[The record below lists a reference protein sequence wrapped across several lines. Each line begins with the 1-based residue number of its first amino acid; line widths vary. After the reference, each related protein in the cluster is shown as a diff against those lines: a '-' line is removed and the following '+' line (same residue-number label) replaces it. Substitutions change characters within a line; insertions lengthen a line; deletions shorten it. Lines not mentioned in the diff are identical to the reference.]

1 MIKFGILKSKIEK
14 VLLESYSNN
23 TFKDELKNF
32 KKLVL
37 ENKNISKIFYL
48 YDELSSKKGL
58 NENTVNDYI
67 HECITM
73 YENSINKIK
82 SSDLNNLKSWVN
94 NVKSKNLYETVDGLF
109 STDVLTIESKIKSK
123 KLIKESLM
131 SVAPINKE
139 VIQLPLTTMVNVAN
153 KTITAYIDDLNESE
167 KKDLM
172 KFLSTDDSVLKEGAL
187 VLVVDDVLNSGRT
200 LVYGLGYFLNI
211 PLKKIRTVVLVDRSH
226 RRFPVAPDY
235 TGLQLATVLKEH
247 VLVVLDSPGEED
259 AVYLT

>member
-153 KTITAYIDDLNESE
+153 KTITAYIDGLNESE

-172 KFLSTDDSVLKEGAL
+172 KFLSTDDSVLKESFETIKG
-187 VLVVDDVLNSGRT
+187 DVIAKLKTLQEGSDIGTLNRITETIEKVELETYDKLSYFKLKNLNET
-200 LVYGLGYFLNI
+200 L
-211 PLKKIRTVVLVDRSH
+211 
-226 RRFPVAPDY
+226 
-235 TGLQLATVLKEH
+235 
-247 VLVVLDSPGEED
+247 
-259 AVYLT
+259 

>member
-14 VLLESYSNN
+14 VLLESYSND

-73 YENSINKIK
+73 YENTINKIK
-82 SSDLNNLKSWVN
+82 SSELNNLKTWVG
-94 NVKSKNLYETVDGLF
+94 NVKSDNLYETVDGLF

-131 SVAPINKE
+131 VPKPISQEIIK
-139 VIQLPLTTMVNVAN
+139 LPLSTMVSVAN
-153 KTITAYIDDLNESE
+153 KTISSYINGLNESE

-172 KFLSTDDSVLKEGAL
+172 KFLSTDDSVLKENFETIKGEVIVKL
-187 VLVVDDVLNSGRT
+187 KTLQEGSDIGTLNTITETIEKVESEKYDK
-200 LVYGLGYFLNI
+200 LSYFK
-211 PLKKIRTVVLVDRSH
+211 LKN
-226 RRFPVAPDY
+226 
-235 TGLQLATVLKEH
+235 LKET
-247 VLVVLDSPGEED
+247 L
-259 AVYLT
+259 

>member
-1 MIKFGILKSKIEK
+1 MIKVGILKYKIEK
-14 VLLESYSNN
+14 VLLESYSND

-73 YENSINKIK
+73 YENTINKIK
-82 SSDLNNLKSWVN
+82 SSELNNLKTWVG
-94 NVKSKNLYETVDGLF
+94 NVKSDNLYETVDGLF
-109 STDVLTIESKIKSK
+109 STDVLTIDSKIKSK

-131 SVAPINKE
+131 VPKPISQEIIK
-139 VIQLPLTTMVNVAN
+139 LPLSTMVSVAN
-153 KTITAYIDDLNESE
+153 KTISSYINGLNESE

-172 KFLSTDDSVLKEGAL
+172 KFLSTDDSVLKENFETIKGEVIVKL
-187 VLVVDDVLNSGRT
+187 KTLQEGSDIGTLNTITETIEKVESEKYDK
-200 LVYGLGYFLNI
+200 LSYFK
-211 PLKKIRTVVLVDRSH
+211 LKN
-226 RRFPVAPDY
+226 
-235 TGLQLATVLKEH
+235 LKET
-247 VLVVLDSPGEED
+247 L
-259 AVYLT
+259 

>member
-172 KFLSTDDSVLKEGAL
+172 KFLSTDDSVLKESFETIKG
-187 VLVVDDVLNSGRT
+187 DVIAKLKTLQEGSDIGTLNRITETIEKVELETYDKLS
-200 LVYGLGYFLNI
+200 YFK
-211 PLKKIRTVVLVDRSH
+211 LKN
-226 RRFPVAPDY
+226 
-235 TGLQLATVLKEH
+235 LKET
-247 VLVVLDSPGEED
+247 L
-259 AVYLT
+259 

>member
-14 VLLESYSNN
+14 VLLESYSND

-73 YENSINKIK
+73 YENTINKIK
-82 SSDLNNLKSWVN
+82 SSELNNLKTWVSDI
-94 NVKSKNLYETVDGLF
+94 KSKNLYETIDGLF

-131 SVAPINKE
+131 VTKPISKK
-139 VIQLPLTTMVNVAN
+139 IIKLPLTTMVNVAN
-153 KTITAYIDDLNESE
+153 KTISSYINELNESE

-172 KFLSTDDSVLKEGAL
+172 KFLSTDDSVLKENFETIKGEVIVKL
-187 VLVVDDVLNSGRT
+187 KT
-200 LVYGLGYFLNI
+200 LQEGSDIGTLSRITETIEKVESEKYDKLSYFK
-211 PLKKIRTVVLVDRSH
+211 LKN
-226 RRFPVAPDY
+226 
-235 TGLQLATVLKEH
+235 LKET
-247 VLVVLDSPGEED
+247 L
-259 AVYLT
+259 

>member
-14 VLLESYSNN
+14 VLLESYSND

-58 NENTVNDYI
+58 KENTVNDYI

-73 YENSINKIK
+73 YENTINKIK
-82 SSDLNNLKSWVN
+82 SSELNNLKTWVG
-94 NVKSKNLYETVDGLF
+94 NVKSENLYETVDGLF

-131 SVAPINKE
+131 VPKPINKE
-139 VIQLPLTTMVNVAN
+139 IIQLPLTTMVSVAN
-153 KTITAYIDDLNESE
+153 KTISSYINGLNESE

-172 KFLSTDDSVLKEGAL
+172 KFLSTDDSILKENFDSIKGEVIVKLKAL
-187 VLVVDDVLNSGRT
+187 QEGSDIGTLNTITETIEKVESEKYDK
-200 LVYGLGYFLNI
+200 LSYFK
-211 PLKKIRTVVLVDRSH
+211 LKN
-226 RRFPVAPDY
+226 
-235 TGLQLATVLKEH
+235 LKET
-247 VLVVLDSPGEED
+247 L
-259 AVYLT
+259 

>member
-14 VLLESYSNN
+14 VLLESYSND

-48 YDELSSKKGL
+48 YNELSSKKGL

-73 YENSINKIK
+73 YENTINKIK
-82 SSDLNNLKSWVN
+82 SSELNNLKTWVSDI
-94 NVKSKNLYETVDGLF
+94 KSKNLYETIDGLF

-131 SVAPINKE
+131 VTKPISKK
-139 VIQLPLTTMVNVAN
+139 IIKLPLTTMVNVAN
-153 KTITAYIDDLNESE
+153 KTISSYINELNESE

-172 KFLSTDDSVLKEGAL
+172 KFLSTDDSVLKENFETIKGEVIVKL
-187 VLVVDDVLNSGRT
+187 KT
-200 LVYGLGYFLNI
+200 LQEGSDIGTLSRITETIEKVESEKYDKLSYFK
-211 PLKKIRTVVLVDRSH
+211 LKN
-226 RRFPVAPDY
+226 
-235 TGLQLATVLKEH
+235 LKES
-247 VLVVLDSPGEED
+247 L
-259 AVYLT
+259 

>member
-48 YDELSSKKGL
+48 YDELSSNKGL

-67 HECITM
+67 YECITM

-82 SSDLNNLKSWVN
+82 PSDLNNLKSWTD
-94 NVKSKNLYETVDGLF
+94 NVKSENLYETVDGLF
-109 STDVLTIESKIKSK
+109 STDVLTIESKIRSK

-131 SVAPINKE
+131 VSTPINKE
-139 VIQLPLTTMVNVAN
+139 IIKLPLATMVSVAN
-153 KTITAYIDDLNESE
+153 KTITSYIDGLNESE

-172 KFLSTDDSVLKEGAL
+172 KFLSTDDSVLKENFETVKDELIVKLKTLQEGS
-187 VLVVDDVLNSGRT
+187 DIDTLNRITETIEKIESEKYDK
-200 LVYGLGYFLNI
+200 LSYFK
-211 PLKKIRTVVLVDRSH
+211 LKN
-226 RRFPVAPDY
+226 
-235 TGLQLATVLKEH
+235 LKET
-247 VLVVLDSPGEED
+247 L
-259 AVYLT
+259 

>member
-14 VLLESYSNN
+14 VLLESYSND

-82 SSDLNNLKSWVN
+82 SSELNNLKTWVG
-94 NVKSKNLYETVDGLF
+94 NVKSENLYETVDGLF

-131 SVAPINKE
+131 VPKPINKE
-139 VIQLPLTTMVNVAN
+139 IIKLPLTTMVSVAN
-153 KTITAYIDDLNESE
+153 KTISSYINGLNESE

-172 KFLSTDDSVLKEGAL
+172 KFLSTDDSVLKENFETIKGEVIVKL
-187 VLVVDDVLNSGRT
+187 KTLQEGSDIGTLNTITETIEKVESEKYDK
-200 LVYGLGYFLNI
+200 LSYFK
-211 PLKKIRTVVLVDRSH
+211 LKN
-226 RRFPVAPDY
+226 
-235 TGLQLATVLKEH
+235 LKET
-247 VLVVLDSPGEED
+247 L
-259 AVYLT
+259 

>member
-14 VLLESYSNN
+14 VLLESYSND

-58 NENTVNDYI
+58 KENTVNDYI

-73 YENSINKIK
+73 YENTINKIK
-82 SSDLNNLKSWVN
+82 SSELNNIKTWVG
-94 NVKSKNLYETVDGLF
+94 NVKSENLYETVDGLF

-131 SVAPINKE
+131 VPKPINKE
-139 VIQLPLTTMVNVAN
+139 IIQLPLTTMVSVAN
-153 KTITAYIDDLNESE
+153 KTISSYINGLNESE

-172 KFLSTDDSVLKEGAL
+172 KFLSTDDSVLKENFDSIKGEVIVKLKAL
-187 VLVVDDVLNSGRT
+187 QEDSDIGTLNTITETIEKVESEKYDK
-200 LVYGLGYFLNI
+200 LSYFK
-211 PLKKIRTVVLVDRSH
+211 LKN
-226 RRFPVAPDY
+226 
-235 TGLQLATVLKEH
+235 LKET
-247 VLVVLDSPGEED
+247 L
-259 AVYLT
+259 

>member
-1 MIKFGILKSKIEK
+1 MVKFGILKSKIEK

-37 ENKNISKIFYL
+37 ENNNISKIFYL

-153 KTITAYIDDLNESE
+153 KTIASYIDGLNESE

-172 KFLSTDDSVLKEGAL
+172 KFLSTDDSVLKESFETIKG
-187 VLVVDDVLNSGRT
+187 DVIAKLKTLQEGSDIGTLNRITETIDKVELETYDKLSYFKLKNLKDT
-200 LVYGLGYFLNI
+200 L
-211 PLKKIRTVVLVDRSH
+211 
-226 RRFPVAPDY
+226 
-235 TGLQLATVLKEH
+235 
-247 VLVVLDSPGEED
+247 
-259 AVYLT
+259 

>member
-14 VLLESYSNN
+14 VLLESYSND

-58 NENTVNDYI
+58 KENTVYDYI

-73 YENSINKIK
+73 YENTINKIK
-82 SSDLNNLKSWVN
+82 SSELNNLKTWVG
-94 NVKSKNLYETVDGLF
+94 NVKSENLYETVDGLF

-131 SVAPINKE
+131 VPKPISQEIIK
-139 VIQLPLTTMVNVAN
+139 LPLSTMVNVAN
-153 KTITAYIDDLNESE
+153 KTISSYINGLNESE

-172 KFLSTDDSVLKEGAL
+172 KFLSTDDSILKENFETIKGEVIVKL
-187 VLVVDDVLNSGRT
+187 KTLQEGSDIGTLNTITETIEKVESEKYDK
-200 LVYGLGYFLNI
+200 LSYFK
-211 PLKKIRTVVLVDRSH
+211 LKN
-226 RRFPVAPDY
+226 
-235 TGLQLATVLKEH
+235 LKET
-247 VLVVLDSPGEED
+247 L
-259 AVYLT
+259 

>member
-14 VLLESYSNN
+14 VLLESYSND

-58 NENTVNDYI
+58 NEITVNDYI

-82 SSDLNNLKSWVN
+82 SSELNNLKTWVG
-94 NVKSKNLYETVDGLF
+94 NVKSENLYETVDGLF

-131 SVAPINKE
+131 VPKPINKE
-139 VIQLPLTTMVNVAN
+139 IIQLPLTTMVSVAN
-153 KTITAYIDDLNESE
+153 KTISSYINGLNESE

-172 KFLSTDDSVLKEGAL
+172 KFLSTDDSILKENFETIKGEVIVKL
-187 VLVVDDVLNSGRT
+187 KTLQEGSDIGTLNTITETIEKVESEKYDK
-200 LVYGLGYFLNI
+200 LSYFK
-211 PLKKIRTVVLVDRSH
+211 LKN
-226 RRFPVAPDY
+226 
-235 TGLQLATVLKEH
+235 LKET
-247 VLVVLDSPGEED
+247 L
-259 AVYLT
+259 

>member
-14 VLLESYSNN
+14 VLLESYSND

-58 NENTVNDYI
+58 KENTVNDYI

-73 YENSINKIK
+73 YENTINKIK
-82 SSDLNNLKSWVN
+82 SSELNNLKTWVG
-94 NVKSKNLYETVDGLF
+94 NVKSENLYETVDGLF

-131 SVAPINKE
+131 VPKPINKE
-139 VIQLPLTTMVNVAN
+139 IIQLPLTTMVSVAN
-153 KTITAYIDDLNESE
+153 KTISSYINGLNESE

-172 KFLSTDDSVLKEGAL
+172 KFLSTDDSVLKENFDSIKGEVIVKLKAL
-187 VLVVDDVLNSGRT
+187 QEDSDIGTLNTITETIEKVESEKYDK
-200 LVYGLGYFLNI
+200 LSYFK
-211 PLKKIRTVVLVDRSH
+211 LKN
-226 RRFPVAPDY
+226 
-235 TGLQLATVLKEH
+235 LKET
-247 VLVVLDSPGEED
+247 L
-259 AVYLT
+259 

>member
-14 VLLESYSNN
+14 VLLESYSND

-73 YENSINKIK
+73 YENTINKIK
-82 SSDLNNLKSWVN
+82 SSELNNLKTWVGDI
-94 NVKSKNLYETVDGLF
+94 KSKNLYETIDGLF

-131 SVAPINKE
+131 VTKPISKK
-139 VIQLPLTTMVNVAN
+139 IIKLPLTTMVNVAN
-153 KTITAYIDDLNESE
+153 KTISSYINELNESE

-172 KFLSTDDSVLKEGAL
+172 KFLSTDDSVLKENFETIKGEVIVKL
-187 VLVVDDVLNSGRT
+187 KT
-200 LVYGLGYFLNI
+200 LQEGSDIGTLSRITETIEKVESEKYDKLSYFK
-211 PLKKIRTVVLVDRSH
+211 LKN
-226 RRFPVAPDY
+226 
-235 TGLQLATVLKEH
+235 LKES
-247 VLVVLDSPGEED
+247 L
-259 AVYLT
+259 